1 MLKNEHTL
9 PPVEWRISDQTYPY
23 QEAVSWM
30 EQRVADIRS
39 GKEQET
45 VWLLEHPC
53 IYTAGTSANPKELL
67 NAERFPVYKTGRGG
81 RYTYHGPGQRVAY
94 AMLDLKKRGNDIR
107 RYVYDLELWLI
118 QTLAEFSVIG
128 ERREDR
134 IGIWVRQGVPS
145 NSSYSEDK
153 IAAIGVRVKKWV
165 AFHGIA
171 LNIDPN
177 LDHFE
182 GIVPCGVADHGITSL
197 WNLGITVTT
206 SEVDSAL
213 KINFENVFERKTT
226 ETVIV

>member
-1 MLKNEHTL
+1 MNPTFLT
-9 PPVEWRISDQTYPY
+9 
-23 QEAVSWM
+23 
-30 EQRVADIRS
+30 
-39 GKEQET
+39 
-45 VWLLEHPC
+45 C
-53 IYTAGTSANPKELL
+53 I
-67 NAERFPVYKTGRGG
+67 
-81 RYTYHGPGQRVAY
+81 
-94 AMLDLKKRGNDIR
+94 KRGNDIR

-134 IGIWVRQGVPS
+134 IGIWVRQGIPS

-206 SEVDSAL
+206 PEVDSAL

>member
-1 MLKNEHTL
+1 
-9 PPVEWRISDQTYPY
+9 
-23 QEAVSWM
+23 M

-39 GKEQET
+39 GTAQET

-67 NAERFPVYKTGRGG
+67 NAGRFPVYKTGRGG

-94 AMLDLKKRGNDIR
+94 VMLDLKKRGNDIR

-118 QTLAEFSVIG
+118 QTLAGFSIIG

-134 IGIWVRQGVPS
+134 IGIWVRQGAPS
-145 NSSYSEDK
+145 NPSYSEDK

-177 LDHFE
+177 LGHFE
-182 GIVPCGVADHGITSL
+182 GIIPCGVAGHGITSL

-206 SEVDSAL
+206 PEVDSAL
-213 KINFENVFERKTT
+213 KINFETVFGRKIT
-226 ETVIV
+226 ETVVV

>member
-1 MLKNEHTL
+1 MNIHCHLLNGESVIKPIPTRRQSPGWNSEL
-9 PPVEWRISDQTYPY
+9 LISD
-23 QEAVSWM
+23 
-30 EQRVADIRS
+30 
-39 GKEQET
+39 
-45 VWLLEHPC
+45 L
-53 IYTAGTSANPKELL
+53 
-67 NAERFPVYKTGRGG
+67 
-81 RYTYHGPGQRVAY
+81 
-94 AMLDLKKRGNDIR
+94 
-107 RYVYDLELWLI
+107 
-118 QTLAEFSVIG
+118 

-134 IGIWVRQGVPS
+134 IGIWVRQGIPS

-206 SEVDSAL
+206 PEVDSAL

>member
-1 MLKNEHTL
+1 MIYLDNAST
-9 PPVEWRISDQTYPY
+9 
-23 QEAVSWM
+23 SWPKPDS
-30 EQRVADIRS
+30 V
-39 GKEQET
+39 
-45 VWLLEHPC
+45 
-53 IYTAGTSANPKELL
+53 YTAMDDFARNHAGNPGPTGHRMSRASAEKVDSCRRAIAELL

-81 RYTYHGPGQRVAY
+81 RYPYHGPGQRVAY

-134 IGIWVRQGVPS
+134 IGIWVRQGIPS

-206 SEVDSAL
+206 PEVDSAL